1 METKMISGISRQIS
15 GRLKA
20 GVLIL
25 FILIGFKYILMP
37 VIDWQKDIVNRAI
50 SLQQS
55 VDRKKSLIGL
65 EGQVEKVLQDSI
77 ILREQWCQHFETNL
91 PDPQTWQL
99 KLQKQMEELTQK
111 LNITTSNV
119 DWLPLVKGRVI
130 GAPIKF
136 RVKTT
141 PENFM
146 KLIYALENASHFI
159 AIERINISTR
169 RRSDTFIAELDV
181 SAYGFSEALSNQ

>member
-1 METKMISGISRQIS
+1 MISGISRQIS